1 MKVWHR
7 HIALARHGALEGTG
21 TGTDEEEL
29 KELLTGLLDEQA
41 NLTAQQKKEL
51 LGDIESRK
59 MLFWNGYER
68 ECGETT
74 LVLCSIRRES
84 RVEWESRTARVSLT
98 LFLFR
103 RCTSPCIRC

>member
-1 MKVWHR
+1 
-7 HIALARHGALEGTG
+7 LARHGALEGTG
-21 TGTDEEEL
+21 AGTDEEEL

-68 ECGETT
+68 ECGDDFGYVHT
-74 LVLCSIRRES
+74 
-84 RVEWESRTARVSLT
+84 RTAANRVSSGNQVPQGC
-98 LFLFR
+98 R
-103 RCTSPCIRC
+103 

>member
-21 TGTDEEEL
+21 AGTDEEEL

-41 NLTAQQKKEL
+41 NLSAQQKKEL

-68 ECGETT
+68 ECGE
-74 LVLCSIRRES
+74 VRRRSWLCTYWS
-84 RVEWESRTARVSLT
+84 RCQSSVEWESSTAGVSLT
-98 LFLFR
+98 LFLF
-103 RCTSPCIRC
+103 